1 MKCNEYDTIPE
12 KYSCHIRLSCIPAV
26 TDAVNIFAK
35 LINAMIEIMIIHPC
49 CLFFFFFNVKHTWR
63 TAEIQM
69 QHSRQMTMT
78 DAAEQVN
85 DRERES

>member
-1 MKCNEYDTIPE
+1 MKCNEYDTILE
-12 KYSCHIRLSCIPAV
+12 KYSCNIKLSCIPAV

-35 LINAMIEIMIIHPC
+35 LINAMIEMIIIHPC
-49 CLFFFFFNVKHTWR
+49 CLFFFNVKHTWR
-63 TAEIQM
+63 TAEMQM